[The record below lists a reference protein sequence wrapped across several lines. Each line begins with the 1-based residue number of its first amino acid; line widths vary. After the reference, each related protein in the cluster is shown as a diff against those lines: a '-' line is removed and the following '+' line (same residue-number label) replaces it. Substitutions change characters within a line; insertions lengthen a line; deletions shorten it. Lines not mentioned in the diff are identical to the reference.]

1 VTITENSCGNAL
13 QCWLNQINYG
23 VRAGGGMGDAM
34 PHISYVENSSLFAK
48 VLFFNMTFQIIIVL
62 VLGNIFLGII
72 VDAFTDLRD
81 LKNLF
86 ENDLNNICFICQLT
100 RSKSSSKAIDF
111 DEHITTKHSIWNYVD
126 FIIYLYV
133 NNPNDFNQYELEA
146 YNSLQSHEMAW
157 MPIDED
163 SL

>member
-1 VTITENSCGNAL
+1 
-13 QCWLNQINYG
+13 
-23 VRAGGGMGDAM
+23 MGDLI
-34 PHISYVENSSLFAK
+34 PPISYNVNPELFAK
-48 VLFFNMTFQIIIVL
+48 VLFFNMTFQIVIVL

-111 DEHITTKHSIWNYVD
+111 DKHIKTIHSVWNFVD
-126 FIIYLYV
+126 FIVYLYV

-146 YNSLQSHEMAW
+146 YNSLQKHEMAW
-157 MPIDED
+157 IPIDED